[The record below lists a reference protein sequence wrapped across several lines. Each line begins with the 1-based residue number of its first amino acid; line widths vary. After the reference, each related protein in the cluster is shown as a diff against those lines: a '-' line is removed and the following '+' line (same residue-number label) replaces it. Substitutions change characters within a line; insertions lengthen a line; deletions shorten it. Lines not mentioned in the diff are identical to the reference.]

1 MLSIA
6 GAIGGGAIVIITFDV
21 LPRRLCPGA
30 EANEAKKKSIERGS
44 LPRVEEEE
52 DEDEDDSSVAEV
64 SAIAVTAV
72 AQVVETVATCEG
84 LSLTRCCC
92 CCVKF

>member
-6 GAIGGGAIVIITFDV
+6 GAISGGAIVIITFDV

-52 DEDEDDSSVAEV
+52 EEEDDSSVAEV
-64 SAIAVTAV
+64 SAIVVTAV
-72 AQVVETVATCEG
+72 AQVVETVATSEG

-92 CCVKF
+92 WRVKF